1 MKWSGVVSA
10 LVLASLSVLS
20 AADAT
25 SAIDLAQR
33 NGPFAPSASQRPEVK
48 PSARAEA
55 LQEKR
60 VEKTTIDKT
69 PAAVG
74 DRRAPLDVVGTR
86 DRTIVEKDS
95 RQPEAVER
103 PTSDFNHR
111 AAAITTGAN
120 SKKPPLVAK
129 YQDSMTAASAVT
141 TAPFAALSGTSRA
154 KINRF
159 VFRKNGATSSGAD
172 PNAPARALDGAPVTP
187 AAGGS
192 TIRK

>member
-1 MKWSGVVSA
+1 MKWSGVVSP

-25 SAIDLAQR
+25 SPIDLTQR
-33 NGPFAPSASQRPEVK
+33 NGTFAPSASLRPEVK
-48 PSARAEA
+48 PSPKVGA
-55 LQEKR
+55 LQEER
-60 VEKTTIDKT
+60 VEKTTIDKAS
-69 PAAVG
+69 AAVG
-74 DRRAPLDVVGTR
+74 DRRAPLEVAGTR
-86 DRTIVEKDS
+86 EKTVVEKDS
-95 RQPEAVER
+95 RRPEAIER

-111 AAAITTGAN
+111 AAAITTSADT
-120 SKKPPLVAK
+120 KKPPLVAK
-129 YQDSMTAASAVT
+129 YQDSMTAASAAT
-141 TAPFAALSGTSRA
+141 TAPFAALSGRSRA

-159 VFRKNGATSSGAD
+159 VFRKNGATSSDGD